1 MTEIEIKEKEI
12 QILKNKQNQ
21 ENWEKYLTKLK
32 IFLEKLKGKTII
44 SWTSNGKFYIFKI
57 INYHEKYYV
66 DGSGF
71 NGQWNPRRWYELETT
86 GCLNFTVPYYDSTI
100 HKHAPPKIEENTW
113 FNDSVHVPFGC
124 TKLVKIKGKKKDQII
139 FPKFYFSDLEMI
151 KSCSVEIN
159 QMVTLGKLAYETNV
173 PDYDK
178 TVYDFFGFKQLLKN
192 DSVFEKALEIH
203 KEHTLK
209 VLNFY
214 NSFKDEFQENEYI
227 SDIFKSI

>member
-32 IFLEKLKGKTII
+32 IFLEKLKDKTII
-44 SWTSNGKFYIFKI
+44 SWTSNGRFYMFKI
-57 INYHEKYYV
+57 INYHEKYYI

-71 NGQWNPRRWYELETT
+71 NGQWNPKRWYELETT
-86 GCLNFTVPYYDSTI
+86 GCLNFTVPYYDGTV
-100 HKHAPPKIEENTW
+100 HKHAPPKIEENVW

-124 TKLVKIKGKKKDQII
+124 TKLVKIKSKKKDQII

-151 KSCSVEIN
+151 KSCSSEIN

-178 TVYDFFGFKQLLKN
+178 TLYDFFGFKQLLKN
-192 DSVFEKALEIH
+192 DSIFEKALEIH

-227 SDIFKSI
+227 SNIFKGT